1 METKPK
7 KRIVKRILFIVAILL
22 LLLVIAGAGA
32 VIWYQSNISA
42 PYGASCVNSTAD
54 ECKKIKFT
62 VAENE
67 STDTI
72 AKNLE
77 NKEIIKSA
85 FAFRIYLILQAKDA
99 KLKHGEYYFSK
110 NMSVE
115 DIVKDLDKGANR
127 PTITMTFYPGD
138 TLQGIKGSTRG
149 IRQTFLDAGF
159 TAAEVD
165 EALAKQYDHE
175 LLKTKP
181 ADASLEGYIWG
192 DTYEFYADDSVEKI
206 LNSLFDYMLKVV
218 KEENLVEKY
227 QQKGFTLHEGITLA
241 SVIQREAPASYEEKR
256 HIAQVFESRLKQS
269 IPLGSDAIIAYRA
282 DQINPNRNKSDMSYL
297 NTIDC
302 PWNSRRCQGLPPT
315 PISSPNRDS
324 LKAVADPTA
333 TDDLYFLTGD
343 DGLMYYAKTE
353 AGHNANIKAHCKE
366 MCKLL

>member
-42 PYGASCVNSTAD
+42 PYGASCVNSSAD

-62 VAENE
+62 VAEGQGSE
-67 STDTI
+67 AI

-77 NKEIIKSA
+77 DKGIIKSA
-85 FAFRIYLILQAKDA
+85 FAFRIYLMFQAENKT
-99 KLKHGEYYFSK
+99 LKHGEYQFSQ

-115 DIVKDLDKGANR
+115 DIVKDLNKGANR
-127 PTITMTFYPGD
+127 PTITMTFLPGETITKTKD
-138 TLQGIKGSTRG
+138 RFLQ
-149 IRQTFLDAGF
+149 AGF
-159 TAAEVD
+159 TSAQIE
-165 EALAKQYDHE
+165 EAFAKQYDHE